1 MGANSSLSQGLL
13 SFQVGGEE
21 PCRVETMRDSGYKVS
36 GQHPEALTHSHSSF
50 SLGICVRPKSHRT
63 RVPDNG
69 CALKSVF
76 FPGCTKGDSVLT
88 TSTGYPW
95 WGGLPAWSSK
105 SIHWTRADV
114 GGRGGRSGNHDAEQT
129 SSWKEAAEETGNIQK
144 QTKLGAALGSS
155 SYQLPDA
162 TVAVVAE
169 GRGGMMG
176 VVAAAPGAEGQQH
189 HRNSHE
195 VLTGLQAPS
204 CVLPWWASPELSPRD
219 PRVSDCVEWP
229 LLELSSDGS
238 YYSLPTAEGMGCQLW
253 DQLLKDY
260 EEGSQRGGYIY
271 THSQFTLLCSRN
283 EHNIVRQLSS
293 D

>member
-1 MGANSSLSQGLL
+1 MGANSSLSPGLL

-21 PCRVETMRDSGYKVS
+21 PCRAETMRDSGYKVS

-88 TSTGYPW
+88 TSTGYP
-95 WGGLPAWSSK
+95 
-105 SIHWTRADV
+105 
-114 GGRGGRSGNHDAEQT
+114 GRGGVTSMVIKKHPLNKGRCGGSGRSFRQPRCRADKQLEA
-129 SSWKEAAEETGNIQK
+129 AAEEAGNIRK

-176 VVAAAPGAEGQQH
+176 VVAAAPGAEGRQH
-189 HRNSHE
+189 HRNPHE

-204 CVLPWWASPELSPRD
+204 CVLPW
-219 PRVSDCVEWP
+219 
-229 LLELSSDGS
+229 
-238 YYSLPTAEGMGCQLW
+238 
-253 DQLLKDY
+253 
-260 EEGSQRGGYIY
+260 
-271 THSQFTLLCSRN
+271 
-283 EHNIVRQLSS
+283 
-293 D
+293 